1 MGKTSSKSIQSFH
14 NIILL
19 FLFIIGLYIL
29 YKYIK
34 NVEKE
39 TKLLH
44 NHIIELT
51 DKLNFFTKQES
62 CPVVVEEKNK
72 LEDIEPTTVTPD
84 DDRESIQ
91 SEDIVNM
98 LRKVMVVD
106 EDEEEEEDNV
116 KIAVVEDTEEVVDSI
131 KEDLVKKTNEELR
144 NVLRD
149 KKLSTKGSKQEL
161 VDRIMENA

>member
-62 CPVVVEEKNK
+62 CPVVEENNK

-106 EDEEEEEDNV
+106 EDEEEEDNV
-116 KIAVVEDTEEVVDSI
+116 KIAVVEDTEEVVDNI